1 MVVVVVVVWWFFAL
15 LKKVS
20 IFDESPFSSVVTA
33 ETRPLNTQNT
43 QHTHTEREREK
54 ESTQ

>member
-1 MVVVVVVVWWFFAL
+1 MVVVVWWFFAL